1 MIYSLALVL
10 LLGFELCYYLLIV
23 QTGVVG
29 HYNSDIV
36 TLFPM
41 FAGGVAGTPLG
52 GFSWGGIS
60 NPIHKIM
67 VALVLQLMLSFLYP
81 DYNIFTLILLGLS
94 VGVMAPLGIYLFK
107 AKQRQEL
114 LLALAIAYT
123 IGTYFFTYD
132 TDGRIYMA
140 VAFTS
145 IALLSAFV
153 LRNYKVE
160 TEAKEVSHPYLQYLP
175 LMLWIFLDSNLFETL
190 SRHSNIDIWSQYTFI
205 IIVFHLLGLI
215 GAYFINISKTKKH
228 ILIALIFALSY
239 SLSYLE
245 QPLLLAMIYPFT
257 ISYYNVVVFTT
268 LSKEMSV
275 RKLAFMMIFVG
286 WIASGLGLGVALLGV
301 AH

>member
-1 MIYSLALVL
+1 MINSLALVL

-23 QTGVVG
+23 QTGVAE
-29 HYNSDIV
+29 HYNSDII

-41 FAGGVAGTPLG
+41 FVGGVAGTILG
-52 GFSWGGIS
+52 GFSWGRVS
-60 NPIHKIM
+60 NPMHKII
-67 VALVLQLMLSFLYP
+67 VALILQLLLSLMYP
-81 DYNIFTLILLGLS
+81 HYNIFTFILLGLS

-107 AKQRQEL
+107 AKQQKEL

-132 TDGRIYMA
+132 AGGRVYMA
-140 VAFTS
+140 VGFSA

-153 LRNYKVE
+153 LRNYVVE

-190 SRHSNIDIWSQYTFI
+190 SRHQGIDIWSEYTFTI
-205 IIVFHLLGLI
+205 IAFHLLGLI
-215 GAYFINISKTKKH
+215 GAYFINMSKTKKH
-228 ILIALIFALSY
+228 IFIAFIFALSY
-239 SLSYLE
+239 ALSYFE
-245 QPLLLAMIYPFT
+245 EPLLLAVVYPFT

-275 RKLAFMMIFVG
+275 KKLAFMMIFVG
-286 WIASGLGLGVALLGV
+286 WIASGLGLSIALFGIL
-301 AH
+301 H